1 MIAPS
6 VNVKLHPP
14 VAQLQQF
21 VAGELSP
28 GLSVALSAHIECC
41 DQCQLAST
49 ALEAEAVAAW
59 DETPANDEN
68 FALSALLAN
77 IVDQPQI
84 KIAEV
89 TNKIPQSIEV
99 ENQSFA
105 VPRVLAKAA
114 AEGLSWK
121 RLGGGISQ
129 ATVAIDD
136 CTKCEFIYMAPGS
149 KAPVHTH
156 RGNEV
161 TLVLDGSFSDE
172 LGEYN
177 AADFVVRDPNHKH
190 QPRTEKGCLCFSVLD
205 SPLVFTSGFLRL
217 LNPLNRLMFHKAQWF
232 R

>member
-1 MIAPS
+1 MIAS
-6 VNVKLHPP
+6 DLNVKLHPP
-14 VAQLQQF
+14 ISQLQQF

-28 GLSVALSAHIECC
+28 GLSVAMSAHIECC
-41 DQCQLAST
+41 QECQHAST
-49 ALEAEAVAAW
+49 TLEAQVIEAW
-59 DETPANDEN
+59 SEMPANDEN
-68 FALSALLAN
+68 FAFSTALDS
-77 IVDQPQI
+77 IVDQAQVKVSKVPG
-84 KIAEV
+84 KVA
-89 TNKIPQSIEV
+89 QSIEV
-99 ENQSFA
+99 DNHNVSI
-105 VPRVLAKAA
+105 PRVLAKVA

-136 CTKCEFIYMAPGS
+136 RTKCEFIYMAPGS

-177 AADFVVRDPNHKH
+177 AADFVVRNPNHKH
-190 QPRTEKGCLCFSVLD
+190 QPRTENGCLCFSVLD

-217 LNPLNRLMFHKAQWF
+217 LNPLNRLMFHKTQWF